1 MNRGRHR
8 ADDSAAVIANDNHFL
23 FGAAFRAFHE
33 FGGRF
38 FRDDRALAAEIE
50 ESGSATFGSV
60 GEGLEADEDGSG
72 DGDDSDFSKFSFHI
86 DPFLKLI
93 RGGWGESL
101 EKMLHFAD
109 RNLSCDNRG
118 GVVRSVPTAIHS
130 CPSCK
135 TTATL
140 VGHGK
145 AKVESRTHSCG
156 TVQAMACCA
165 K

>member
-1 MNRGRHR
+1 MNRSRHR
-8 ADDSAAVIANDNHFL
+8 ADDPAAVIAHDNHFL

-33 FGGRF
+33 FGGGF

-109 RNLSCDNRG
+109 RIL
-118 GVVRSVPTAIHS
+118 
-130 CPSCK
+130 
-135 TTATL
+135 
-140 VGHGK
+140 
-145 AKVESRTHSCG
+145 SCG
-156 TVQAMACCA
+156 TVLFLMVS
-165 K
+165 